1 MEVNEYNEIL
11 YELAECRQDERDSQN
26 QILQTLATAASALTI
41 IWGVSIFGELKDFS
55 DITKKGIYILCVVVL
70 LAAVSYVISLGI
82 TNSIRFHYIR
92 QLEDSLLNEKNNNN
106 IVHWMSFIASI
117 NTKNIKHIF
126 NSKYTTVS
134 FLVYS
139 LAIIFAILFCLGLTM
154 IEYFVFN
161 FSDPILLIIPI
172 FLIFCAILLY
182 VLSTVFAEKMYRFSY
197 KHSFYQRKKRII
209 KMNNGISTIFQE
221 KNRGNRFVKGLLY
234 FIYPAVKDFHKLFL
248 IIYGYLM
255 GLLFINQYK
264 INISTV
270 KDSFFK
276 IGVVVIIIEGLIYQA
291 RYQFNDIRGLKD
303 DIKTHSVFNKSGKYL
318 VECSDKRSLV
328 LLSLF
333 LIIIKMALAF
343 LLIIKIGGKMKMPLL
358 ICSNLIIFITIFY
371 EISRSMKWDIPVI
384 IFVSLGYLLRIL
396 AGLWCAI
403 PNLFENNT
411 LLIELGYSQMNIWLL
426 LLSFA
431 AMGGFSVTISWIY
444 EAFYQKRSGEIVK
457 HHYRYLFESFEER
470 FDKYLQNNDNGF
482 YPLIE
487 KGKLSDWWN
496 FYFLCS
502 ILLCSLNIVILNE
515 HNVICYVYEC
525 VLVFLVIRLCV
536 SSYNEI
542 TFLLVILLI
551 CGVSKFI
558 VTILLIELEIVI
570 ATVVLY
576 IHQFLFIILYYYL
589 RCRFNP
595 HFNFFKS
602 IFLIFIGKDTFDI
615 ISSSYSKNK
624 K

>member
-41 IWGVSIFGELKDFS
+41 ILGVLIFGELKDFS

-431 AMGGFSVTISWIY
+431 AM
-444 EAFYQKRSGEIVK
+444 EAFLLLYLGYMKHFIKSDLVK
-457 HHYRYLFESFEER
+457 
-470 FDKYLQNNDNGF
+470 
-482 YPLIE
+482 
-487 KGKLSDWWN
+487 
-496 FYFLCS
+496 
-502 ILLCSLNIVILNE
+502 
-515 HNVICYVYEC
+515 
-525 VLVFLVIRLCV
+525 
-536 SSYNEI
+536 
-542 TFLLVILLI
+542 
-551 CGVSKFI
+551 
-558 VTILLIELEIVI
+558 
-570 ATVVLY
+570 
-576 IHQFLFIILYYYL
+576 
-589 RCRFNP
+589 
-595 HFNFFKS
+595 
-602 IFLIFIGKDTFDI
+602 
-615 ISSSYSKNK
+615 
-624 K
+624 

>member
-1 MEVNEYNEIL
+1 
-11 YELAECRQDERDSQN
+11 
-26 QILQTLATAASALTI
+26 
-41 IWGVSIFGELKDFS
+41 
-55 DITKKGIYILCVVVL
+55 
-70 LAAVSYVISLGI
+70 
-82 TNSIRFHYIR
+82 
-92 QLEDSLLNEKNNNN
+92 
-106 IVHWMSFIASI
+106 
-117 NTKNIKHIF
+117 
-126 NSKYTTVS
+126 
-134 FLVYS
+134 
-139 LAIIFAILFCLGLTM
+139 
-154 IEYFVFN
+154 
-161 FSDPILLIIPI
+161 
-172 FLIFCAILLY
+172 
-182 VLSTVFAEKMYRFSY
+182 
-197 KHSFYQRKKRII
+197 
-209 KMNNGISTIFQE
+209 MNNGISTIFQE

-371 EISRSMKWDIPVI
+371 EISRSMKWAIPVI

-551 CGVSKFI
+551 CVVSNFI

-576 IHQFLFIILYYYL
+576 IHQFSFIILYYYL

-595 HFNFFKS
+595 HFIFFKS